1 MLTVTL
7 QEDAKAIPLRARGA
21 YNPVRGPPDPNGMV
35 HNMADVIFIGAIV
48 VFFLIAALFVKA
60 CDRIIGP
67 DEEALAPRVGET
79 TDPEPT
85 ERPVA
90 A

>member
-1 MLTVTL
+1 
-7 QEDAKAIPLRARGA
+7 
-21 YNPVRGPPDPNGMV
+21 MV
-35 HNMADVIFIGAIV
+35 HNMADLIFIGIIV

-67 DEEALAPRVGET
+67 DEEALAQRGTET
-79 TDPEPT
+79 TTPEPT
-85 ERPVA
+85 DRTLA